1 MPTTT
6 VPGHAGLQRMDYP
19 DQSIACYRVKFLRQG
34 AMFLE
39 YFPFKSYPSEAAAFA
54 EAKKCWAEIREAF
67 PRMSRH
73 QTCQV
78 ERRKSP
84 SGIVGIARIIK
95 QSKGHDYAFWRANF
109 TDRRGNRKVRV
120 FSVDKYGEAQAKKR
134 AIRARKDALAELAT

>member
-1 MPTTT
+1 
-6 VPGHAGLQRMDYP
+6 MDYP
-19 DQSIACYRVKFLRQG
+19 DQSVACYRVKLLRQG

-39 YFPFKSYPSEAAAFA
+39 YFPFKSYPSEEAAFA
-54 EAKKCWAEIREAF
+54 EATKCWKEIREAF

-95 QSKGHDYAFWRANF
+95 ASKGHDYAFWRANF
-109 TDRRGNRKVRV
+109 TDRRGNRKVRI
-120 FSVDKYGEAQAKKR
+120 FSVDKYGEAEAKKR
-134 AIRARKDALAELAT
+134 ALKTRKDALAELAK